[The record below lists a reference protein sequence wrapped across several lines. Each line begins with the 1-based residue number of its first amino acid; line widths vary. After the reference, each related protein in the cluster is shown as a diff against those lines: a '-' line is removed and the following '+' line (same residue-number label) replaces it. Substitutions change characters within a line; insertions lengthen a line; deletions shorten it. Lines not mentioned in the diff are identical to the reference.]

1 MFIRLSSAFA
11 LVLALCF
18 GSALA
23 ADQADKPVI
32 TDTIQSQ
39 FDALAKDDFA
49 QAFTYA
55 SPLIQQLFGSS
66 QNFGMMVTQSYPMV
80 HRAED
85 VRFLDLRSIG
95 GSLYQKVQVRDAKG
109 EIFIFDYQMIQNENG
124 WKINGVQLVISSGV
138 TA

>member
-55 SPLIQQLFGSS
+55 SPLIQQLFGSP
-66 QNFGMMVTQSYPMV
+66 QNFGKMVTQSYPMV

-124 WKINGVQLVISSGV
+124 WKINGVQLVTSSGV

>member
-85 VRFLDLRSIG
+85 VRFLDLRTIG
-95 GSLYQKVQVRDAKG
+95 GALYQKVQVRDAKG

-124 WKINGVQLVISSGV
+124 WKINGVQLVTSSGV
-138 TA
+138 TV